1 MAALIGLFLGALA
14 GNLVWHEWGAALGGI
29 AGFYAGV
36 RFSAWRRRAA
46 PGRSAI
52 GSDVPTVP
60 APAARAG
67 TGRETESALARRVV
81 ELELRVAS
89 LERRAGIGPEPAAAQ
104 EPAAI
109 AVPEVAAPARGAAT
123 AAATES
129 ERPIARA
136 GG

>member
-29 AGFYAGV
+29 AGFFAGV
-36 RFSAWRRRAA
+36 RFSAWRARAA

-52 GSDVPTVP
+52 GTDVPAAP

-104 EPAAI
+104 EPPAI
-109 AVPEVAAPARGAAT
+109 AVPEVAAPAQGARRSSGNGVRRT
-123 AAATES
+123 G
-129 ERPIARA
+129 RA
-136 GG
+136 S